1 MRPLKET
8 INESIDNTN
17 NINDANINLIT
28 ESDLSEEQYN
38 EYRSFIDDLNAAFE
52 EGGVDACNEFLQKCR
67 DENMYEGFIGG
78 LAGFLVGPSIGKI
91 VARALGME
99 KGVLYDLL
107 TSRLV
112 SAALGN
118 AIQKEL
124 NKR

>member
-8 INESIDNTN
+8 INESIDNT
-17 NINDANINLIT
+17 NINLIT

-52 EGGVDACNEFLQKCR
+52 KGGVDACNEFLQKCR

-78 LAGFLVGPSIGKI
+78 LAGVLVGPSIGKI

-99 KGVLYDLL
+99 KGVLYDLI

>member
-1 MRPLKET
+1 MKPLKET

-17 NINDANINLIT
+17 NISNANLIT

>member
-8 INESIDNTN
+8 INESINESIDNN
-17 NINDANINLIT
+17 VDLIT

-38 EYRSFIDDLNAAFE
+38 EYRNFIDDLNAAFE

-99 KGVLYDLL
+99 KGVLYDLI

>member
-8 INESIDNTN
+8 INESINESIDNN
-17 NINDANINLIT
+17 VDLIT

-38 EYRSFIDDLNAAFE
+38 EYRNFIDDLNAAFE

>member
-8 INESIDNTN
+8 INDSINESIDNTN
-17 NINDANINLIT
+17 NNLIT

-38 EYRSFIDDLNAAFE
+38 EYRNFIDDLNAAFE